1 MPHLLVC
8 QFSGCGLVVVA
19 MGVRAHLLVVLC
31 ILVAG
36 TSTAQLLPP
45 RGPAP
50 QMKPPP
56 FGRAMTMIITVVA
69 VAIGVLFL
77 LLFFCAY
84 VTQCRLVEDHGAP
97 QEGSVAPGGVSRRGK
112 RGLDPAVVATFPIV
126 PYREIKEH
134 KIGSGALECAV
145 CLTEFEDADD
155 LRLLPH
161 CSHAFHTDCI
171 DPWLE
176 TRTTCPLCRANLE
189 KPPPPAAMPVPSPPP
204 HAVVG
209 IPIREETDSDVDE
222 RKQEAAELEKLRRER
237 RAARLL
243 RSHSTGHSAEQCDC
257 EDHER
262 FTLRLPQ
269 HVREEVLS
277 RCCARPSVE
286 SLSGGGCAV
295 GERGGSFRDARGA
308 SGGGDC
314 SSGERRWQTLLART
328 MPWARAGSTRKVRDD
343 VAASTTAA
351 RP

>member
-1 MPHLLVC
+1 
-8 QFSGCGLVVVA
+8 

-45 RGPAP
+45 PTALPPHGPAP
-50 QMKPPP
+50 QMKAPP
-56 FGRAMTMIITVVA
+56 FGRAMMMVITVVA
-69 VAIGVLFL
+69 VAIGVLFV

-84 VTQCRLVEDHGAP
+84 VTRCRLVEDHDAAHG
-97 QEGSVAPGGVSRRGK
+97 GSVAPGGVSRRGK
-112 RGLDPAVVATFPIV
+112 RGLDPAVVATFPMV
-126 PYREIKEH
+126 PYREIKGH

-161 CSHAFHTDCI
+161 CSHAFHPDCI

-189 KPPPPAAMPVPSPPP
+189 KPPPPAPPLAP
-204 HAVVG
+204 QAVVA
-209 IPIREETDSDVDE
+209 IPVGEETNIDVDA
-222 RKQEAAELEKLRRER
+222 RKEEAAELEKLRRER

-243 RSHSTGHSAEQCDC
+243 RSHSTGHSAGQCDC

-262 FTLRLPQ
+262 FTLRLPE

-277 RCCARPSVE
+277 RCCARPAVE

-295 GERGGSFRDARGA
+295 GERGGSFRGDAGGA

-314 SSGERRWQTLLART
+314 SRGEWRWQTLLART
-328 MPWARAGSTRKVRDD
+328 MPWARAEG
-343 VAASTTAA
+343 AG
-351 RP
+351 

>member
-1 MPHLLVC
+1 
-8 QFSGCGLVVVA
+8 
-19 MGVRAHLLVVLC
+19 MGVRADLLVVLC

-45 RGPAP
+45 PPVLPPRGPAP
-50 QMKPPP
+50 HTKPPP
-56 FGRAMTMIITVVA
+56 FGRAMTMVITVVA
-69 VAIGVLFL
+69 VAIGVLFV

-84 VTQCRLVEDHGAP
+84 VSKCRLVEDHDVP
-97 QEGSVAPGGVSRRGK
+97 QEGSAAPGGVYRRGK

-161 CSHAFHTDCI
+161 CSHAFHPECI

-176 TRTTCPLCRANLE
+176 TRTTCPLCRANLDML
-189 KPPPPAAMPVPSPPP
+189 PPPAAVPTPLSPP
-204 HAVVG
+204 HAVVE
-209 IPIREETDSDVDE
+209 IPVREETDIDE
-222 RKQEAAELEKLRRER
+222 DDRKQEAAELEKLRRER

-243 RSHSTGHSAEQCDC
+243 RSHSTGHSAGQCDC

-277 RCCARPSVE
+277 RCCARPAVE
-286 SLSGGGCAV
+286 SFRAEGCAV
-295 GERGGSFRDARGA
+295 GQRGGSFRGDAGGA
-308 SGGGDC
+308 AATGGDC
-314 SSGERRWQTLLART
+314 SRGERRWQALLART
-328 MPWARAGSTRKVRDD
+328 MPWARAGSTQKVRDSSTRDD